1 MAVRRLSTLQRQI
14 LHWLA
19 ADWRRTNGGTSS
31 SHWELLKALPHDKSN
46 VSHSLRTLEA
56 RRLIVILRSPGG
68 KAQSI
73 ILTTE
78 GQKLA
83 FQID

>member
-1 MAVRRLSTLQRQI
+1 MAARRLSTLQGRI

-31 SHWELLKALPHDKSN
+31 SHWELLRALRGDKSN
-46 VSHSLRTLEA
+46 ISRSLRTLET
-56 RRLIVILRSPGG
+56 RGLIVMVRSPGG
-68 KAQSI
+68 KAESV

-78 GQKLA
+78 GQQLA
-83 FQID
+83 FQIE